1 MGFNS
6 QALTAM
12 KLKESA
18 GRTKMVWDF
27 QEYNVILFSF
37 LIFPLDPLFFFFFP
51 PHEAVPHR

>member
-18 GRTKMVWDF
+18 GRTKTVWDF

-37 LIFPLDPLFFFFFP
+37 LIFPLDPLFFFFP